1 MHIPVVQS
9 FIFLVYFSKNY
20 DWRSFR
26 QFFDRFILSNLDFMP
41 ALKFSLIFSNDV
53 LIVMFKNKNILFRE
67 NSIYI
72 GSAVFAGLPGVPDR
86 QTCTETTLCH
96 DVCSSSPHFTLC
108 MRCGLIMVKYDVD
121 SCRNQ
126 NVDK

>member
-72 GSAVFAGLPGVPDR
+72 GSAFFAGLTGVPDR
-86 QTCTETTLCH
+86 HAQRPRYATTSVAVARISLYAC
-96 DVCSSSPHFTLC
+96 DAV
-108 MRCGLIMVKYDVD
+108 
-121 SCRNQ
+121 
-126 NVDK
+126 